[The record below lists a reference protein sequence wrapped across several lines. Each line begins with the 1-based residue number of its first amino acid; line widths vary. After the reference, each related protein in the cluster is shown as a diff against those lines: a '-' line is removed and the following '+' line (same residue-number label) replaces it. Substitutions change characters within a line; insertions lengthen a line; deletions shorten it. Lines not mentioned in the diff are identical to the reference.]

1 MKKALI
7 IGGECLSLMKFRGE
21 LLKSFKAQHYEVYAC
36 AGGKSKQA
44 TKWFKDIGIIFVPIQ
59 FRRTGLNP
67 FSDLLFFL
75 KLVKTIKKIN
85 PDIIL
90 TYTIKPVI
98 YGLLASHIC
107 KVKNC
112 YALITGLGY
121 SFMPSMKLKQRLVKI
136 IVLILYKFS
145 LSKAKSIFF
154 QNEDDLNLFKDKK
167 IISDKAHSIRVNGSG
182 VDLDYYEFKPLQ
194 LLNNNINF
202 LLIARLLKD
211 KGIYE
216 YVEAAKIVKKTFPE
230 KKISFSL
237 LGSFDINP
245 TAIPSEQVYRW
256 HDDGL
261 INYLGETED
270 VRPYIEKCSVYI
282 LPSYREGMPR
292 SVLEAMSIGR
302 AIITTNVPG
311 CKETVIPG
319 KNGYLVE
326 MQSSKELAFA
336 MTKIINNKNLIEKM
350 GLFSRKLATERFNVH
365 NINSIM
371 LKEMGVR
378 S

>member
-21 LLKSFKAQHYEVYAC
+21 LLKSFKAQNYEVFAC
-36 AGGKSKQA
+36 AGGKSEQA
-44 TKWFKDIGIIFVPIQ
+44 TNWFKYTGINFIPLQ

-67 FSDLLFFL
+67 FSDLLFLL
-75 KLVKTIKKIN
+75 KLVKIIKKIN

-90 TYTIKPVI
+90 VYTIKPVI

-121 SFMPSMKLKQRLVKI
+121 SFMPSMTLKQRLVKI
-136 IVLILYKFS
+136 IVFVLYKFS

-154 QNEDDLNLFKDKK
+154 QNKDDSNLFKNKK
-167 IISDKAHSIRVNGSG
+167 IISEKARTIIVNGSG
-182 VDLDYYEFKPLQ
+182 VDLDYYEFKPLR
-194 LLNNNINF
+194 LLNNNINL

-230 KKISFSL
+230 KKINFSL

-245 TAIPSEQVYRW
+245 TAIPSEQVYKW
-256 HDDGL
+256 HDEGF
-261 INYLGETED
+261 INYLGETDD
-270 VRPYIEKCSVYI
+270 VRPYIEECSVYI

-326 MQSSKELAFA
+326 KQSSKELASSII
-336 MTKIINNKNLIEKM
+336 KIVNNKNLIEKM
-350 GLFSRKLATERFNVH
+350 GLNSRKLVTERFNVH

-371 LKEMGVR
+371 LKEMGI
-378 S
+378 